1 MSTVTATN
9 NATAATSTTAAAAAM
24 KKSMGMNKDD
34 FMKLFIAQLQYQD
47 PLAPQDPTAMLNQ
60 LSQLSLVEQSYN
72 SNTALDKL
80 LTAQNNSLSISAV
93 SFIGKDIT
101 ANGNSISLDGTS
113 AASVQFNHSV
123 PTDSTQISIKDAN
136 GNVVRT
142 ITTGALQSGDSSYSW
157 DGRDNSGA
165 ALAAGSYSFS
175 ATGTTAAG
183 TSTIASPYTS
193 GRVDGV
199 SMVSGTPMLM
209 IGSSS
214 IALSDV
220 IGVKGV

>member
-9 NATAATSTTAAAAAM
+9 TATAAASTTAAAAM

-80 LTAQNNSLSISAV
+80 LAAQNNNVSISAV

-101 ANGNSISLDGTS
+101 ANGNAISLNG
-113 AASVQFNHSV
+113 ASGATLKFNHTV
-123 PTDSTQISIKDAN
+123 ATDSTLISIKDAN
-136 GNVVRT
+136 GNLVRT
-142 ITTGALQSGDSSYSW
+142 VTTAALKNGDSNYTW
-157 DGRDNSGA
+157 DGRDNSGT
-165 ALAAGSYSFS
+165 LLPAGSYSFS
-175 ATGTTAAG
+175 ATGTTAGG

-199 SMVSGTPMLM
+199 SMVSGTPMLT
-209 IGSSS
+209 IGSTS
-214 IALSDV
+214 IALTDV